1 MGGTPRTSYSP
12 VEEPKI
18 GNVDGDDV
26 STNQEGISL
35 PFGHGPR
42 LYAAHWVDDAY
53 RQRGERVTQEA
64 KKGKDVVIGHNIYAD
79 VIGLLKCGQAT
90 YVREIRKNKEIIW
103 SGAAKFSGSSELEIL
118 VAGQGDF
125 YFVPGTMD
133 QAPDTRLVPYIDGLS
148 SQHAILGDGIPYAD
162 PDDLPEDDLDYD
174 PPAAGGSSHPAYR
187 GQVRMVV
194 LNLFCGFERTSVP
207 NIEVVLDSLPTS
219 WSGEASNVLTYEGA
233 NPVFHLADCFAHPLA
248 GAGGLSLLDDV
259 SWKATAPLIRRASSI
274 DVPGAAG
281 HSASWGHQA
290 PKLNRAVPLSA
301 HVADVLAY
309 FDGFVKVESGKLV
322 LDYFDHPDTE
332 PGGLPVL
339 DADSLTGPVDPTP
352 SPWSETL
359 NQVEVKHV
367 DRAQGWKET
376 AARHRSLA
384 ARKRAQAVRRESLDR
399 SNFITKYQADE
410 YKVRYLAERSKP
422 RFSGKAPVLASWLD
436 SNSLSPGS
444 RFRLEYSPLSLDL
457 VARIMRIDYD
467 PGLLEHVVHFVQEH
481 GIQAKALPYGPVA
494 RPSLK
499 PPEPAAFSNFRFFQP
514 SKAWSANV
522 PTVCLL
528 ADRPDKHTTRAAVHY
543 SSDDSAYSEIGTL
556 RRFALSVT
564 FDLTALTEGG
574 SIIAV
579 SPQGIDTGLLISQTA
594 EAQADDTLLLIAG
607 DEVMSVGSITAAIGD
622 RFNLAILRGRK
633 GSAAAAHA
641 LDSEA
646 WLVFRSDLE
655 FLRHEDFPYTAESRF
670 FKIQSFTHFGVGLDI
685 GSIAG
690 HELAFE
696 DIYVQAPAGVV
707 VTPGYDTVHVKWNP
721 PAEDDI
727 WHYKVY
733 IANEDVKPSESSWT
747 RGTEITLPAVAG
759 STWYV
764 WLEAV
769 DYAKNVSPDVGSF
782 AVSPLSVSAA
792 LNFIA
797 QSYFETVNADYSD
810 YDPAGKSITPSVLLG
825 TSLKAYAATPTND
838 RWRYKSGL
846 VFTGGTGASVGS
858 SGELAFSTHTDGVKK
873 LSVSG
878 SIIYRSSAGVD
889 TEIDF
894 QVDWV
899 LAGEGVEGAPGPTGP
914 TGATGAT
921 GPTGPTGATG
931 ATGPQGP
938 QGDPGADGED
948 GAPGAPGSDGADG
961 PRNATG
967 IVYFTTSQASA
978 PATPSATSFNFTT
991 GAFTGLTADWQ
1002 TVPVEVVIT
1011 DTTKKY
1017 WSSRYHI
1024 SEATFGGAQTL
1035 TFQTPAGT
1043 INFGA
1048 DIQSDSFDDTP
1059 GSETGWQIQRATGN
1073 AKFYGNVEI
1082 GTDNLLSVR
1091 NDLVVS
1097 TSAVFKE
1104 WQGASGEVSRG
1115 VFTQHDDATPTG
1127 YGSLAFDDYNI
1138 LTFDRS
1144 SGSFASP
1151 VAVSG
1156 SANKLLEIRTNIYN
1170 GGESIPWTEGPRI
1183 VVETGESVSA
1193 NEQYAEGRWSF
1204 YPESNQVSAS
1214 RMILMKTGFFCTLSN
1229 SDSCGFST
1237 TSGVYYTPSSGNA
1250 FRANADGILLGGDAG
1265 FARESANLIRTL
1277 AGDSLHVSNLL
1288 TVDGTATFQ
1297 GHISH
1302 NPRGTGPFPGVSTSD
1317 SHGAFVEDAGADGS
1331 TLFVSRVNGVA
1342 FHLNRSNDGSVA
1354 TIRRGA
1360 AQVGSISVT
1369 ATTTSYNTT
1378 SDYRLKENQA
1388 PISDG
1393 VDRVKLL
1400 KPYRFNFIA
1409 DPATTVDGFFAHEV
1423 QTVIPEAVTGWKD
1436 MEADLQGIDQSKLV
1450 PLLTA
1455 AVKEVIGRLETVE
1468 TAVGSLQDTIG
1479 GLLP

>member
-125 YFVPGTMD
+125 YFTPGTMD

-233 NPVFHLADCFAHPLA
+233 NPVFHLADCFDHPLA

-259 SWKATAPLIRRASSI
+259 SWKAAAPLIRRASSI

-422 RFSGKAPVLASWLD
+422 RFSGKAPVLASWLE

-514 SKAWSANV
+514 SKSWSANV

-564 FDLTALTEGG
+564 FDLTALSEGG

-579 SPQGIDTGLLISQTA
+579 SPQGVDTGLLISQTA

-607 DEVMSVGSITAAIGD
+607 DEVMSVGAITAAIGD

-646 WLVFRSDLE
+646 WLVFRADLE

-696 DIYVQAPAGVV
+696 DIYVQAPTGVV
-707 VTPGYDTVHVKWNP
+707 VTPGYDTVHVEWNP
-721 PAEDDI
+721 PADDDI

-733 IANEDVKPSESSWT
+733 IANEDVKPASSSWT

-797 QSYFETVNADYSD
+797 QSYFETVNADYSN

-825 TSLKAYAATPTND
+825 TSLKAYDATPTND

-846 VFTGGTGASVGS
+846 VFTGGTGAAVGA
-858 SGELAFSTHTDGVKK
+858 SGELAFSTHTAGVKK

-878 SIIYRSSAGVD
+878 SIIYRSSAGAD

-899 LAGEGVEGAPGPTGP
+899 LAGEGVTGAPGPQ
-914 TGATGAT
+914 
-921 GPTGPTGATG
+921 GPTGATG

-938 QGDPGADGED
+938 TGATGAQGPQGDPGADGAD
-948 GAPGAPGSDGADG
+948 GANGLDGADG

-967 IVYFTTSQASA
+967 IVYFTTAQASA

-991 GAFTGLTADWQ
+991 GAFTGLTANWQ

-1035 TFQTPAGT
+1035 TFQPPAGT

-1059 GSETGWQIQRATGN
+1059 GSETGWQIQRASGN
-1073 AKFYGNVEI
+1073 AKFFGNVEI

-1091 NDLVVS
+1091 NNVVV
-1097 TSAVFKE
+1097 TTDPTRKTWE
-1104 WQGASGEVSRG
+1104 GAASSIARG
-1115 VFTQHDDATPTG
+1115 VFTQHGDGSPTG
-1127 YGSLAFDDYNI
+1127 FGSLAIANQNLLDFDKANG
-1138 LTFDRS
+1138 T
-1144 SGSFASP
+1144 FASKT
-1151 VAVSG
+1151 AIG
-1156 SANKLLEIRTNIYN
+1156 SSDYILRIRSHGYN
-1170 GGESIPWTEGPRI
+1170 GGAVTPWSTGPGIAIRTDKAMVSEALNFTGRI
-1183 VVETGESVSA
+1183 EFFAGGSETLGT
-1193 NEQYAEGRWSF
+1193 YAF
-1204 YPESNQVSAS
+1204 
-1214 RMILMKTGFFCTLSN
+1214 LDDTGFDLKNGNFTLDTDHS
-1229 SDSCGFST
+1229 
-1237 TSGVYYTPSSGNA
+1237 
-1250 FRANADGILLGGDAG
+1250 LLWGTDAG
-1265 FARESANLIRTL
+1265 FARDAANRIRTL
-1277 AGDSLHVSNLL
+1277 SGDSLLVSSNLYVGN
-1288 TVDGTATFQ
+1288 VDTYFFRNAASEVRANGSITAAGDIVSDNIVKGDLFEGTL
-1297 GHISH
+1297 
-1302 NPRGTGPFPGVSTSD
+1302 GTGYVRLRYDD
-1317 SHGAFVEDAGADGS
+1317 SGIADIDFRYSGGK
-1331 TLFVSRVNGVA
+1331 F
-1342 FHLNRSNDGSVA
+1342 
-1354 TIRRGA
+1354 
-1360 AQVGSISVT
+1360 
-1369 ATTTSYNTT
+1369 
-1378 SDYRLKENQA
+1378 QA
-1388 PISDG
+1388 
-1393 VDRVKLL
+1393 
-1400 KPYRFNFIA
+1400 RFNSG
-1409 DPATTVDGFFAHEV
+1409 TWT
-1423 QTVIPEAVTGWKD
+1423 
-1436 MEADLQGIDQSKLV
+1436 DLS
-1450 PLLTA
+1450 
-1455 AVKEVIGRLETVE
+1455 
-1468 TAVGSLQDTIG
+1468 
-1479 GLLP
+1479 